1 MKFSLRSLFQN
12 QHIYNKNDM
21 LNKLFCTF
29 TEPENLEE
37 KVASISRLYEI
48 KYNKIFAFSLKDTN
62 ELILTYNV
70 ELGNISGIPQN
81 TVLVHRKKET
91 QTLYSINALN
101 FLIEKLNNGK
111 LDTSFVVNWND
122 YKNCLLLT
130 SGNDLRIL
138 NTKIY
143 KIFEV

>member
-1 MKFSLRSLFQN
+1 MKYSIKSLFSN

-29 TEPENLEE
+29 TEPEKLEE
-37 KVASISRLYEI
+37 NVSNIKKLYEI
-48 KYNKIFAFSLKDTN
+48 KYNKIFAFSLKETN
-62 ELILTYNV
+62 EIVLTYNV
-70 ELGNISGIPQN
+70 ELGNVSGIPPN

-101 FLIEKLNNGK
+101 LLIENLNGGK
-111 LDTSFVVNWND
+111 LDNNFIIDWKKYQNS
-122 YKNCLLLT
+122 LLLT
-130 SGNDLRIL
+130 SGNELRIL